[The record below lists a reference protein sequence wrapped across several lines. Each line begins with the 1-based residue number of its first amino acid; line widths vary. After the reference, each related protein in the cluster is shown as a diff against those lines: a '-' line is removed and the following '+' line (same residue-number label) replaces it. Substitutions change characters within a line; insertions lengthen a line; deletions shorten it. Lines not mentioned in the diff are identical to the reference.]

1 MADRIEV
8 NYEQLDQI
16 SQMLSTLNNNFTA
29 YTQQFVSMADNL
41 TSQGWIGMG
50 SDAFEAETK
59 NEFIPRLKRLTE
71 AFEQASNSL
80 KQIADTMGNAE
91 EEAGNRFR

>member
-1 MADRIEV
+1 MADKIEV
-8 NYEQLDQI
+8 NYEQLEQI
-16 SQMLSTLNNNFTA
+16 SQMLSALNDNFTG
-29 YTQQFVSMADNL
+29 YTQKFVSMADNL

-59 NEFIPRLKRLTE
+59 NEFIPRLKRLTA
-71 AFEQASNSL
+71 AFEQASSSI
-80 KQIADTMGNAE
+80 KQIVETMGNAE